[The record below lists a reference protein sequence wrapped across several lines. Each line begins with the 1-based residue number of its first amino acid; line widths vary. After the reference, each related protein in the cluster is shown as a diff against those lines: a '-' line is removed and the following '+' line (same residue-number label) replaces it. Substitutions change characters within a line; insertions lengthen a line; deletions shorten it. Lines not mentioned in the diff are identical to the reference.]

1 MTWIRTVAYEESE
14 EPLKSIYDRIKGPS
28 HDVDNIMKAHSLRP
42 HTMKGHLSIYKSVLH
57 HSANELPVWFLETLG
72 LFVSL
77 TNRCDYCI
85 AHHYKGI
92 QRLVGDERAQL
103 LRRALESG
111 DYQEVFTP
119 KETAGI
125 RYADQLTKH
134 PEEVVETDIKALQ
147 KSGFDD
153 GEILEV
159 NQVVS
164 YFAYANRVVLGLGV
178 TIKGDVLGR
187 SPSAQ
192 SPDDWSHH

>member
-1 MTWIRTVAYEESE
+1 M
-14 EPLKSIYDRIKGPS
+14 
-28 HDVDNIMKAHSLRP
+28 
-42 HTMKGHLSIYKSVLH
+42 
-57 HSANELPVWFLETLG
+57 
-72 LFVSL
+72 
-77 TNRCDYCI
+77 
-85 AHHYKGI
+85 
-92 QRLVGDERAQL
+92 
-103 LRRALESG
+103 ESG

-178 TIKGDVLGR
+178 TTKGDVLGL